1 MHRQVEVL
9 NNDTYTASTRLLQM
23 QRRITEL
30 ESRVG
35 IPPKKF
41 WWSILTAQMRPISST
56 LLRSI
61 ISALPPLKMS
71 YQELLSLSN

>member
-41 WWSILTAQMRPISST
+41 WWSILTA
-56 LLRSI
+56 
-61 ISALPPLKMS
+61 
-71 YQELLSLSN
+71 